1 MAEGLLRALLADNGA
16 RADIGSAG
24 LMRGGAPATSHAV
37 AVMAERGIDISRHV
51 SRTIDPAL
59 VRSTPLIIGMAR
71 EHVRAA
77 IAGYGADVHR
87 TFTLKGLVRL
97 AEQAGP
103 RRPDETMFD
112 WLAGVADDPARVD
125 TTRDHH
131 DDDIADPVGKSRAD
145 YEATARELDA
155 LLRRLVALMIGAP
168 PRAVAHADA
177 SPSLDAVGGAGYVT
191 GGA

>member
-1 MAEGLLRALLADNGA
+1 MAEGLLRTLLADNGA

-51 SRTIDPAL
+51 SQTIDPEA
-59 VRSTPLIIGMAR
+59 VRSTPLVIGMAR

-77 IAGYGADVHR
+77 IAGCGAEVQR

-97 AEQAGP
+97 GEQAGP
-103 RRPDETMFD
+103 RRPDESVFD
-112 WLAGVADDPARVD
+112 WLARVVADRAGVDP
-125 TTRDHH
+125 TRDH

-145 YEATARELDA
+145 YEATARELDD
-155 LLRRLVALMIGAP
+155 LIRRLVALMIGAP
-168 PRAVAHADA
+168 PRAAAYA
-177 SPSLDAVGGAGYVT
+177 GSSPSPDAVGEAGYVT

>member
-1 MAEGLLRALLADNGA
+1 MAEGLLRTLLADNGA

-51 SRTIDPAL
+51 SRTIDPEA
-59 VRSTPLIIGMAR
+59 VRSTPLVIGMAR

-77 IAGYGADVHR
+77 IAGYGADVQR

-97 AEQAGP
+97 GEQAGP
-103 RRPDETMFD
+103 RRPDETVSD
-112 WLAGVADDPARVD
+112 WLTRVAAGPTRVD
-125 TTRDHH
+125 PTHDS
-131 DDDIADPVGKSRAD
+131 DDDVADPVGKSRAD
-145 YEATARELDA
+145 YESTARELDD
-155 LLRRLVALMIGAP
+155 LLRRLVALVLGAP
-168 PRAVAHADA
+168 HRAAAYTGS
-177 SPSLDAVGGAGYVT
+177 SPSPDAVGEAGYVT